1 MKILMITPA
10 PPRSRYGNRI
20 TALRWARILDSLGH
34 QVRLAEGY
42 QGEPC
47 DLMIAL
53 HAQRSH
59 DAMAEYHR
67 RHPGAP
73 LVLALTGTDLYRDLA
88 NNAEAGA
95 QTKASLRMATALVTL
110 QSLAARELPPS
121 LRRKVRV
128 IEQSAE
134 PLPAGARPSVRNFDV
149 CVIGHLRGVKDP
161 FRAALAARGLPAVS
175 RIRILH
181 AGKAMDKAMG
191 RQARAEQKANPR
203 YRWLGELP
211 HWQVRRL
218 MGRSKLMVLSSKM
231 EGGANV
237 ISEAAAGGLPV
248 LASRIPG
255 SMGLLGQEY
264 AGLFAVGDTEALTEM
279 LLRAE
284 NENKYLAGLQKHM
297 GRIAPRFKP
306 ERERN
311 AWESLLNGLHIS
323 AR

>member
-20 TALRWARILDSLGH
+20 TALRWARILEGLGH
-34 QVRLAEGY
+34 RVRLTQCY

-59 DAMAEYHR
+59 GAMVEHHR

-73 LVLALTGTDLYRDLA
+73 MVLALTGTDLYRDLA
-88 NNAEAGA
+88 NSAEAR
-95 QTKASLRMATALVTL
+95 ASLRMATAMVTL

-134 PLPAGARPSVRNFDV
+134 PLPAGARPSVRSFDV
-149 CVIGHLRGVKDP
+149 CVVGHLRGLKDP
-161 FRAALAARGLPAVS
+161 FRAALAARDLPGES

-181 AGKAMDKAMG
+181 AGKAMDNSMRK
-191 RQARAEQKANPR
+191 QAGAEQKTNFR

-218 MGRSKLMVLSSKM
+218 MGRSRLMVLSSKM

-237 ISEAAAGGLPV
+237 ISEAAVGGLPV

-255 SMGLLGQEY
+255 NMGLLGQNY
-264 AGLFAVGDTEALTEM
+264 TGLFAAGDTEALTKM
-279 LLRAE
+279 LLKAE
-284 NENKYLAGLQKHM
+284 NEKKYLGGLQKHM
-297 GRIAPRFKP
+297 RMIAPRFKP
-306 ERERN
+306 SRERN
-311 AWESLLNGLHIS
+311 AWKSLLNDLHFPDG
-323 AR
+323 